1 MKIQS
6 EFMRVG
12 EGITYFEQYFNTTTQ
27 DKISTLE
34 WNEIQN
40 FIQEVV
46 DIMSRNK
53 IVKLKYEI
61 VKIGFEI
68 KAK

>member
-6 EFMRVG
+6 EFYNEEIG
-12 EGITYFEQYFNTTTQ
+12 GNYFEQYFNTTTQ
-27 DKISTLE
+27 DKITTLE

-46 DIMSRNK
+46 DVMSQNK

-68 KAK
+68 KTK

>member
-6 EFMRVG
+6 EFYSLENG
-12 EGITYFEQYFNTTTQ
+12 LTHHEQYFNTTTQ
-27 DKISTLE
+27 YKITTLE

-46 DIMSRNK
+46 DVMSQNK

-68 KAK
+68 QTK